1 MTQDEGIKGI
11 KIKLIEN
18 KEYSCVNIII
28 IGDIFGMAWC
38 VAAPSLLIVSKA

>member
-18 KEYSCVNIII
+18 KEYSCVNII
-28 IGDIFGMAWC
+28 GDIFGMVWC
-38 VAAPSLLIVSKA
+38 VAAPSLFKIVSKA